1 MQYIVHVV
9 NPNMWMLTFNV
20 ILGYQGLLFRR
31 VLAIFFLRIQFF
43 FNPTDPISG
52 NGKGGMA
59 WKANCGDKTPDCI
72 FKVSFPYKDRLR
84 TRAQLS
90 RVVYKANCWDCQDFY
105 IGKTKRSGLHYRKT
119 ELFKAI
125 TSSNHQLL
133 YPANRVSF
141 DLYLGKIEATL
152 LAGYSYWRPCAVN
165 WS

>member
-1 MQYIVHVV
+1 
-9 NPNMWMLTFNV
+9 MLTFNV

-31 VLAIFFLRIQFF
+31 VLAIFFFSGFSFF
-43 FNPTDPISG
+43 SIRPTQYQETV
-52 NGKGGMA
+52 KGGWPEKQTA
-59 WKANCGDKTPDCI
+59 VIKHRI
-72 FKVSFPYKDRLR
+72 VFFKVSFPYKDRLR

-133 YPANRVSF
+133 YHANRVSF
-141 DLYLGKIEATL
+141 DLPRFTYI
-152 LAGYSYWRPCAVN
+152 
-165 WS
+165 